1 MIKFFKHI
9 RKSLLMEN
17 KTGKYFKYAIGEIVL
32 VVIGILIALS
42 INNWNENRINSKKE
56 TTILANIHKEF
67 KDNKIQ
73 LERVVKGHRKEHSS
87 SAKIISLFPITSKPD
102 PIVLDSLSRYLWD
115 SYEGYTFNPSQTS
128 INSLSSTSSFDIIS
142 NEDLRNLLISWNDL
156 VKDYQE
162 EEEYNLAFIMNQYEV
177 YISKHF
183 GWNFN
188 FTDERHDFKALESL
202 EFEYLVQQKYSK
214 INWILNASGELK
226 KVQGTLDKIIEL
238 SDPKA
243 ND

>member
-1 MIKFFKHI
+1 
-9 RKSLLMEN
+9 MEN

-32 VVIGILIALS
+32 VVIGILIALQ
-42 INNWNENRINSKKE
+42 INNWNESRIKSNKE

-67 KDNKIQ
+67 IENKIQ
-73 LERVVKGHRKEHSS
+73 LERVVMGHKKEHSS

-102 PIVLDSLSRYLWD
+102 LIVLDSLSRYLWD

-162 EEEYNLAFIMNQYEV
+162 EEEYNLDFIMNQYEV

-188 FTDERHDFKALESL
+188 FKDERHDFKALESL

-214 INWILNASGELK
+214 IDWILNASGELK
-226 KVQGTLDKIIEL
+226 KVQENLDKIIEL
-238 SDPKA
+238 SDPKR

>member
-1 MIKFFKHI
+1 
-9 RKSLLMEN
+9 METG
-17 KTGKYFKYAIGEIVL
+17 KTGKYLKYAIGEIIL
-32 VVIGILIALS
+32 VMIGILLALQV
-42 INNWNENRINSKKE
+42 NNWKENRINSNKE

-73 LERVVKGHRKEHSS
+73 LERVVMGHRKEHNS

-162 EEEYNLAFIMNQYEV
+162 EEEYNLDFIMNQYEV

-188 FTDERHDFKALESL
+188 FKDERHDFKALESL

-238 SDPKA
+238 SDSKA